1 MISPARAQA
10 FTAAA
15 DAAHE
20 TLRRARRATIPDAAR
35 TSSPVVSGRVVNAP
49 AAAADAANEPRV
61 ALDNLSNVRRYRT
74 SALKSMVRHLTCC

>member
-15 DAAHE
+15 DAARE

-35 TSSPVVSGRVVNAP
+35 TSSPLGSGRVVNAP

-61 ALDNLSNVRRYRT
+61 ALDNLSTVRRYRT
-74 SALKSMVRHLTCC
+74 RAFKSMVRHLTCC